1 MTKSQPDTT
10 GPSFAGLVITEVL
23 IVAAIFVGAIIL
35 VRLNTITLEDLQS
48 IFG

>member
-1 MTKSQPDTT
+1 MSERNFGNT

-23 IVAAIFVGAIIL
+23 IVAAIFVGAVIL